1 MLDLRAVSVYSEAV
15 LLKKPKKKS
24 TKAKKKPAKKTK
36 PLTPAE
42 KRTYGIIAAVIGA
55 VCILLLTVNFFLL
68 PRGQKKNASAPQR
81 VEPTAQNTNQSAET
95 KTSQKIAAQEEAESS
110 FAPKV
115 KPEKTPCLEKN
126 KPPAQKTETI
136 AHAQKQKTAQS
147 EVKPAPHA
155 KEKKIKNSE
164 PAVKV
169 IKERTAAQNE
179 KKPVQPAQVKKQEQQ
194 KPVQEKK
201 LEKPKPVQPAKKEP
215 VAVAARPEKPPVP
228 KPHKGTLIFVFDDAG
243 HNLAQLQYFLRLP
256 FPCTIA
262 VLPRLAHSAEAA
274 RRIRAAGKE
283 CILHQPMQA
292 INPNVNPGQG
302 AIKPGMTAAQIRET
316 LNKNIEE
323 LWPIAGMNN
332 HEGSLITA
340 DENAMQAVLDTVAE
354 KHIYFLDSRT
364 NVHTVVPRI
373 AKERNM
379 VIWERSVF
387 IDNDKNR
394 KAMENEI
401 KKGLKIAEQRGC
413 SIMIGHVFT
422 VELAELL
429 TEMYPTLVEEGY
441 SLSTIAQFAANKI
454 DE

>member
-1 MLDLRAVSVYSEAV
+1 M

-81 VEPTAQNTNQSAET
+81 AEPTAQNTNQSAET

-179 KKPVQPAQVKKQEQQ
+179 KKTGTTRTS
-194 KPVQEKK
+194 EKTGTAK
-201 LEKPKPVQPAKKEP
+201 TGTREKIGK
-215 VAVAARPEKPPVP
+215 
-228 KPHKGTLIFVFDDAG
+228 
-243 HNLAQLQYFLRLP
+243 
-256 FPCTIA
+256 
-262 VLPRLAHSAEAA
+262 AET
-274 RRIRAAGKE
+274 RAAGKKRA
-283 CILHQPMQA
+283 CCRC
-292 INPNVNPGQG
+292 G
-302 AIKPGMTAAQIRET
+302 TA
-316 LNKNIEE
+316 
-323 LWPIAGMNN
+323 
-332 HEGSLITA
+332 
-340 DENAMQAVLDTVAE
+340 
-354 KHIYFLDSRT
+354 
-364 NVHTVVPRI
+364 
-373 AKERNM
+373 
-379 VIWERSVF
+379 
-387 IDNDKNR
+387 
-394 KAMENEI
+394 
-401 KKGLKIAEQRGC
+401 
-413 SIMIGHVFT
+413 
-422 VELAELL
+422 
-429 TEMYPTLVEEGY
+429 
-441 SLSTIAQFAANKI
+441 
-454 DE
+454 